1 MQTKTFTKRDVINSN
16 SGCSLQDFEG
26 NQMVIEFVTA
36 AAVIQ
41 KPDSETGEQKDV
53 AVLVTANSEY
63 FTSISAT
70 VLDQMD
76 DILELIDEEGSLNI
90 RVVRKKSKGGRDFL
104 QLVVL

>member
-16 SGCSLQDFEG
+16 SGYSLQDFEG
-26 NQMVIEFVTA
+26 NQMVIELVTA
-36 AAVIQ
+36 AAVLQ